1 MSKKHDETLFNLTL
15 ETEDLNVSEEVSLK
29 VPLTQGTVKTQTEK
43 SAAPQTIHEVM
54 LNGEM
59 PSLLAVDIQDGEVP
73 KQNTIAQ
80 ETGTETVVAPVI
92 EKPVEKPIEKPAKPA
107 VTEKTEPGK
116 PPVII
121 DQGQQGGKNIEEEN
135 KSPWYLHAAAL
146 RQEGVLPNLV
156 LDDLKDLDSTAIVK
170 KIMDASRKQVSDEVE
185 TLNNAYRNQFNDP
198 QKQVMEML
206 EKGIPFDDASN
217 IIYNQ
222 QRYNNLTDTQIKES
236 PDVQEKVYRE
246 FLYVKGHNQDYI
258 DRAVKQSIDL
268 ERLDADSSEA
278 ITELKQ
284 MAKDEEANITL
295 EADSQAKQKKINND
309 QVLEKIKT
317 DVLAT
322 EHIFEGVVLTPEDQT
337 AILNF
342 MTVPAAEIN
351 RGGRKISISKKDEV
365 RRKNPMEFE
374 KRLAYFIH
382 LGLFDENP
390 TIPELVDAGETRA
403 TKKLADVLEKGTAP
417 GTTGKPVISK
427 KDETLAAG
435 HEDETPEIRLPES
448 IISVRHNE

>member
-15 ETEDLNVSEEVSLK
+15 ETEDLDVSEEVSLR
-29 VPLTQGTVKTQTEK
+29 VPLTQGTVKAQAEK
-43 SAAPQTIHEVM
+43 SVAPQTIQQVM
-54 LNGEM
+54 LEGDM
-59 PSLLAVDIQDGEVP
+59 PPLLAVDIHKGEIP
-73 KQNTIAQ
+73 KQNTVVQ
-80 ETGTETVVAPVI
+80 KTETEIIVDPVI
-92 EKPVEKPIEKPAKPA
+92 EKPVEKTIIKP
-107 VTEKTEPGK
+107 TEPVVVKKVEPGK
-116 PPVII
+116 SPASI
-121 DQGQQGGKNIEEEN
+121 DQGQQGGKDTKEEN

-156 LDDLKDLDSTAIVK
+156 LDDLKDLDSAGVVK
-170 KIMDASRKQVSDEVE
+170 KLIDANRKQVSDEVE
-185 TLNNAYRNQFNDP
+185 TLNNAYKNQFNDP

-206 EKGIPFDDASN
+206 GKNIPFDDASN

-222 QRYNNLTDTQIKES
+222 QRYDNLTDTQIKES
-236 PDVQEKVYRE
+236 PDIQEKVYRE

-258 DRAVKQSIDL
+258 NRAVKQSIDL

-278 ITELKQ
+278 VIELKQ
-284 MAKDEEANITL
+284 MARDEEANITF
-295 EADSQAKQKKINND
+295 EADNRTKQKKIDND

-322 EHIFEGVVLTPEDQT
+322 EHIFEGVVLSPEDQA
-337 AILNF
+337 AIINF

-351 RGGRKISISKKDEV
+351 RGGRKIAISKKDEV

-374 KRLAYFIH
+374 KRLAYFIR

-403 TKKLADVLEKGTAP
+403 VKKLADVLEKGTAP
-417 GTTGKPVISK
+417 GTTGKPVITK
-427 KDETLAAG
+427 KDEITAAG
-435 HEDETPEIRLPES
+435 QEEEVPEIMLPES
-448 IISVRHNE
+448 IESVRHNE